1 MLWYFTHF
9 IINYI
14 QPYSLSICKKEEMD
28 ELDIF
33 IRNLG
38 YNLENIDMKYI
49 LYICFF
55 YIFIDIDNNIN
66 NTNYCLYNFNNL
78 IKTHLKNLV
87 LLSIDVSKDK
97 IMNVI
102 IPIEWTDNNTF
113 LIYIKQ
119 VLFNNEDNI
128 YYDFIV
134 KIVSMYKTSFSTLL
148 QIYFEKLFSND
159 GIVIFNFH
167 YEINNKNDD
176 IESAYYGILYL
187 QNIYKKNEIIII

>member
-1 MLWYFTHF
+1 MLWYFSHF
-9 IINYI
+9 ITNYI
-14 QPYSLSICKKEEMD
+14 KLSSLIISKKEEKD
-28 ELDIF
+28 ELEIF
-33 IRNLG
+33 IRNLE
-38 YNLENIDMKYI
+38 YNIDFNLENEDI
-49 LYICFF
+49 LYTCFF
-55 YIFIDIDNNIN
+55 YIFIDIDNIENIN
-66 NTNYCLYNFNNL
+66 HCLYNFNNL

-97 IMNVI
+97 IMKVI

-119 VLFNNEDNI
+119 ILFNNEDSI

-167 YEINNKNDD
+167 YEINNKNND
-176 IESAYYGILYL
+176 IESAYNGLL
-187 QNIYKKNEIIII
+187 L